1 MQNLWSDQV
10 LMVAKINQA
19 VVRTTY
25 VEYNLKLTWS
35 QIQISHST
43 LSTIRMNEPLPLY
56 ILLFRYV
63 SSDVLFLITDKYEL
77 TTFSIIWFF
86 CLLVLGSSKF
96 FVVLGLLLKP
106 RFIFLGN
113 IYENFR
119 SHCEILFPVE

>member
-1 MQNLWSDQV
+1 
-10 LMVAKINQA
+10 
-19 VVRTTY
+19 
-25 VEYNLKLTWS
+25 
-35 QIQISHST
+35 
-43 LSTIRMNEPLPLY
+43 MNEPLPLY

-86 CLLVLGSSKF
+86 CLFVLGSLKFDMSSSKF
-96 FVVLGLLLKP
+96 FVVLGLLLKN
-106 RFIFLGN
+106 RIIFLDNN